1 MPLSGKPKI
10 LAVDDKRANLITL
23 DAVLSD
29 QFELIHAESGA
40 QALVQLSVHSDIA
53 LILLDVQMPV
63 MDGFETAARI
73 KALPSANDIPI
84 VFITAVFVGDPFIER
99 GYAAGGID
107 YFSKPFDPRLLR
119 MKVNAYTSYRQ
130 KAELLKAREDALRRS
145 EELVRVG
152 QRLSTMFD
160 SLRVGVMIADQEGAI
175 CQTTDE
181 AERVLRAVDPTR
193 EDRYGSLLEW
203 WKASGETLKG
213 EGGPLFLAL
222 REGKTSKNVR
232 VSLRCLDGTPKTI
245 LVSASPLRG
254 LDMEIIGAVLVVH
267 DVTEFTPI
275 EADLEQRIST
285 LVSAGIELER
295 TANPLR

>member
-1 MPLSGKPKI
+1 MPISKKPQI

-29 QFELIHAESGA
+29 QFELVFAESGA
-40 QALVQLSVHSDIA
+40 QALAQLKAHPDIA

-73 KALPSANDIPI
+73 KALPGGSDIPI
-84 VFITAVFVGDPFIER
+84 VFITAVYVGDPFIER

-107 YFSKPFDPRLLR
+107 YFSKPFDPKLLR
-119 MKVNAYTSYRQ
+119 MKVGAYTSFRQ
-130 KAELLKAREDALRRS
+130 KAELLKAREEALRRS
-145 EELVRVG
+145 EELERVG
-152 QRLSTMFD
+152 RRLSTMFD
-160 SLRVGVMIADQEGAI
+160 SLRVGVMIADREGAI

-181 AERVLRAVDPTR
+181 AERVLKALDPTR
-193 EDRYGSLLEW
+193 QDRYGSLLEW
-203 WKASGETLKG
+203 WKASGQKLKG
-213 EGGPLFLAL
+213 EGGPLQLAL
-222 REGKTSKNVR
+222 REGRSSQNVR
-232 VSLRCLDGTPKTI
+232 VSLTALDGTPKTI

-254 LDMEIIGAVLVVH
+254 LDMDILGAVLVVH

-285 LVSAGIELER
+285 LISAGIELDR
-295 TANPLR
+295 TAHPSP